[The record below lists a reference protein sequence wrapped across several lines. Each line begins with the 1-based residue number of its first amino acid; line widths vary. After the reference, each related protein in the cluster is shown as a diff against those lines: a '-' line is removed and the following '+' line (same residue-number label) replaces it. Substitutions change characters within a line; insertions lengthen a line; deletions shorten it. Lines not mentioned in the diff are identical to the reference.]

1 MNQKP
6 ELNELEKLN
15 QLSKKELVKM
25 ILTQQEIIE
34 ELKKEIEK
42 LKISRSL
49 DSKISSKPPSSD
61 LLKKPERK
69 EKSSSQK
76 PPKSPGGQLGH
87 QGKTRKGFGRVD
99 RWEILKAETCSSWR
113 ENSHQQQ
120 DLDSALQLKTQIN
133 LTLSKWSKKAG
144 YEAGKLLRNLKLK
157 ADQWWYFLD
166 HPEITPD
173 NNLAERAL
181 RLAVTKRKVSG
192 GSRSM
197 ARFEDTANL
206 LSVIQS

>member
-61 LLKKPERK
+61 LLKKPVWSVKGLK
-69 EKSSSQK
+69 ES
-76 PPKSPGGQLGH
+76 
-87 QGKTRKGFGRVD
+87 
-99 RWEILKAETCSSWR
+99 
-113 ENSHQQQ
+113 
-120 DLDSALQLKTQIN
+120 
-133 LTLSKWSKKAG
+133 
-144 YEAGKLLRNLKLK
+144 
-157 ADQWWYFLD
+157 
-166 HPEITPD
+166 
-173 NNLAERAL
+173 
-181 RLAVTKRKVSG
+181 
-192 GSRSM
+192 
-197 ARFEDTANL
+197 
-206 LSVIQS
+206 